1 MPHHALEI
9 QLTRPARPVELRAVA
24 RSIPLAANSDTT
36 RLMALSPGK
45 TARRAARHLRRHLG
59 TSLPI
64 DVITTHYPD
73 PGGQVLLSVALPPA
87 TQATLRQ
94 SAQQSEQTPEQTVE
108 RALRQELA
116 QCDRDEADRLGREVT
131 SLLATT
137 TPTRLLAALGHVL
150 ARTHGVVPR

>member
-9 QLTRPARPVELRAVA
+9 QLTRPARPAELRAAA

-45 TARRAARHLRRHLG
+45 TARRAARHLRRNLG
-59 TSLPI
+59 TNLPI

-73 PGGQVLLSVALPPA
+73 PGGQVLLSVTLPPA
-87 TQATLRQ
+87 TQAALRQ
-94 SAQQSEQTPEQTVE
+94 AAQQSGQTPEQTVE

-116 QCDRDEADRLGREVT
+116 QYERNEADRLSREVT
-131 SLLATT
+131 GLLATT
-137 TPTRLLAALGHVL
+137 TPTRLLTALGHVL
-150 ARTHGVVPR
+150 ARTHGAAPR